1 MQILPVTARHR
12 EALVDFVSR
21 IPAEDRGFFDRSLLS
36 QVAVASWTQAVPE
49 RRLVAID
56 DDDDVVHGL
65 VTIAPGSGWMS
76 HVGELR
82 LVVAPA
88 SRGRGVGHALAVQAL
103 ELAATMNVRK
113 VTVEVM
119 ATNTRTQA
127 MFSTLAF
134 AEEARLIGQVLDG
147 AGGLQDIVVLVRW
160 LDRP

>member
-12 EALVDFVSR
+12 DALVDFVSR
-21 IPAEDRGFFDRSLLS
+21 IPPEDRGFFDRSLLS

-56 DDDDVVHGL
+56 DDGDVHGL

-88 SRGRGVGHALAVQAL
+88 SRGRGVGHSLAVQAL
-103 ELAATMNVRK
+103 ELAATMDLRK

-127 MFSTLAF
+127 MFSTLDF
-134 AEEARLIGQVLDG
+134 AEEARLVGQVLDG

-160 LDRP
+160 LDPR